1 MTAKRKADAVVSEYK
16 RLAPDYDRRWS
27 FYIGATIRETL
38 GRIELQPDDRVL
50 DVGCGTGVLLEA
62 LSNTTPGAKLAGID
76 PSEDMLALARERVDG
91 TVVLKQ
97 SHAESAPEHR
107 LR

>member
-1 MTAKRKADAVVSEYK
+1 VTAKKTEDAVVREYN

-62 LSNTTPGAKLAGID
+62 LSNTTPGTKLAGVD
-76 PSEDMLALARERVDG
+76 PSKDMLALARERVDE

>member
-1 MTAKRKADAVVSEYK
+1 MTARKTEDAVVREYN

-62 LSNTTPGAKLAGID
+62 LSPLGKRSRICGF
-76 PSEDMLALARERVDG
+76 
-91 TVVLKQ
+91 Q
-97 SHAESAPEHR
+97 SISSQVASPA
-107 LR
+107 